1 MSVLSSLRKQAVSCV
16 CRPFLKIYII
26 GRSLWAKEKGGK
38 VSAGQTYTIKY
49 KNTQYS
55 NKHICKTIT
64 RMKIDQFRVVAHFKF
79 AATFIIYFPRIKKHI
94 KAYLKFP
101 FDTSQHISKM
111 AHSRHVC
118 IIYTVM
124 YECTSLFKTVKLLF
138 LSLTGCKY
146 FMGSPWGLLHDCTI
160 GANEAGPV
168 NYPEGHICSIA
179 CSSHLFIFLYQKH

>member
-1 MSVLSSLRKQAVSCV
+1 MLLLLLLVYPCSPQTKASFSPAEWAVLKMSVLSSLRKQAVSCV

-79 AATFIIYFPRIKKHI
+79 AATFIIYFPRIKKTH
-94 KAYLKFP
+94 
-101 FDTSQHISKM
+101 Q
-111 AHSRHVC
+111 
-118 IIYTVM
+118 
-124 YECTSLFKTVKLLF
+124 
-138 LSLTGCKY
+138 
-146 FMGSPWGLLHDCTI
+146 
-160 GANEAGPV
+160 
-168 NYPEGHICSIA
+168 SI
-179 CSSHLFIFLYQKH
+179 FEIPI